1 MALILLDVLMP
12 TDTITFG
19 VITNYYYYCLMEKN
33 TNTQP
38 KALGAEDWANNV
50 EHFGEL
56 MQSLHAA
63 YALIADLKRH
73 AEEKLKEF
81 DEEDEELKSMGPI

>member
-19 VITNYYYYCLMEKN
+19 VTTNYYYYCLMEKN
-33 TNTQP
+33 TNTQT

-63 YALIADLKRH
+63 YALIADLKKH
-73 AEEKLKEF
+73 AQEKLDECLLEYEDDKEV
-81 DEEDEELKSMGPI
+81 